1 MTMPMR
7 ADSLAE
13 LFEMEGHHVQAVYSG
28 DNAIEV
34 YQDKQFDVA
43 FMDIMMPGRNGVES
57 FLEIKKLRPDAKVY
71 MMTGFSVNEL
81 VDRAVDNGAMG
92 VFSKPVD
99 LERVFYSSGRTRGLI
114 FPNLSDLDWLARQHW
129 VLACNRSS

>member
-1 MTMPMR
+1 MAEALKILVVDDDTDA

-13 LFEMEGHHVQAVYSG
+13 LFEMEGHDVEAVYSG
-28 DNAIEV
+28 DNAIAAC
-34 YQDKQFDVA
+34 QHKGFDVA

-57 FLEIKKLRPDAKVY
+57 FMEIKKVRPDAKVY

-81 VDRAVDNGAMG
+81 VEQAVDNGALG

-99 LERVFYSSGRTRGLI
+99 LDRMFNVLEE
-114 FPNLSDLDWLARQHW
+114 LA
-129 VLACNRSS
+129 A